1 MTNQAYRYSSRRI
14 AGKALETDC
23 QSRENLAT
31 LSGVL
36 AYKALHQKR
45 PNQMLLQPP
54 GTYAHYGQ
62 GLPHTPQH
70 RTFVRTPP
78 VPLPPDCISL
88 HSLPTHSPLAYYIL
102 CILYSK

>member
-62 GLPHTPQH
+62 ACRTHHSTEPSYEPPLYHYHPTAFLCTPS
-70 RTFVRTPP
+70 PP
-78 VPLPPDCISL
+78 IAPWPITSCASC
-88 HSLPTHSPLAYYIL
+88 T
-102 CILYSK
+102 